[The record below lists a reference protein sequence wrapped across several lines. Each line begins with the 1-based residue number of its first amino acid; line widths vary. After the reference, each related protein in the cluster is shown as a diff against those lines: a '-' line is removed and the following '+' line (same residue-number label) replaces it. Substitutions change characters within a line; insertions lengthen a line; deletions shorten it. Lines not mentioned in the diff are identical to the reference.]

1 MKLTIFIIL
10 KCVIQW
16 HSVVGPPSLFA
27 EHCIPTRR
35 KCCIPIKWSFPIPSP
50 SRSWQL
56 LLCFLFLSICLFWI
70 FYITGITWVCVC
82 VRLACISTSF
92 LLRAEQYSVAWICL
106 PFMHCGHSGCC
117 HRMGWFWERESH
129 DALTPRI
136 PPIVPHHTWDHIR
149 NLYWD
154 LKASVWQAGP
164 PTSAQPWP
172 PRCPLHTPR
181 APCLL
186 ACSAVTPVP
195 RHGSALLSH
204 SFWSAD
210 RCPACSLL
218 VKFHQPALHSA
229 LSAEHLSLPVFIC
242 SCVEYIFH

>member
-106 PFMHCGHSGCC
+106 PFMHC
-117 HRMGWFWERESH
+117 R
-129 DALTPRI
+129 ALGLLPPDGMILGKRI
-136 PPIVPHHTWDHIR
+136 PWCSYPPHPSYSSSSH
-149 NLYWD
+149 L
-154 LKASVWQAGP
+154 GP
-164 PTSAQPWP
+164 HSKSLLRPQGLCLTG
-172 PRCPLHTPR
+172 R
-181 APCLL
+181 APHLSTALASAVSPAHTQGSVPSCLL
-186 ACSAVTPVP
+186 SCHTHPQTWVCSALALILICWQVP
-195 RHGSALLSH
+195 RLLPPGKIP
-204 SFWSAD
+204 
-210 RCPACSLL
+210 PAS
-218 VKFHQPALHSA
+218 PAFC
-229 LSAEHLSLPVFIC
+229 FIC
-242 SCVEYIFH
+242 RAFIAAPYLFVHV